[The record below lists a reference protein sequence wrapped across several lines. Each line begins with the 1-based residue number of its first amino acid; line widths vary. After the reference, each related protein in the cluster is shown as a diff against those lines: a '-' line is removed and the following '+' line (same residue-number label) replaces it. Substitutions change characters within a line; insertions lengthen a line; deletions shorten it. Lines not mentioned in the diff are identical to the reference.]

1 MVFLVRGT
9 GTAFFSS
16 IWDVRDVLWSFSSGQ
31 FHQIPYVNTLI
42 KLNHI
47 PKPTVKGKFSS
58 PSRAEGD
65 RSQLSPT
72 CFEISNMVG
81 SFKEDTV
88 SPKQFLS
95 GDWATHQKHITQS
108 KWVHLLQTFGVKIML
123 ATIWNNHPKR
133 FLALPRSTSKF
144 VPEIAGEF
152 LAATKERSKKKLDWF
167 CRRFSRGQ
175 NFEVYHQILSLP
187 NKSIMTQLKGWG
199 FQTEGKIEVSLWEFW
214 LLNKKC
220 PSKNISRG
228 CWPATITVPRGY

>member
-9 GTAFFSS
+9 GTVFFSS

-152 LAATKERSKKKLDWF
+152 LAATKERSKKSWIDSAVAF
-167 CRRFSRGQ
+167 RGGR
-175 NFEVYHQILSLP
+175 IS
-187 NKSIMTQLKGWG
+187 KSITKSWVFPTRVLWR
-199 FQTEGKIEVSLWEFW
+199 SLRAEA
-214 LLNKKC
+214 
-220 PSKNISRG
+220 SKQKVKSK
-228 CWPATITVPRGY
+228 